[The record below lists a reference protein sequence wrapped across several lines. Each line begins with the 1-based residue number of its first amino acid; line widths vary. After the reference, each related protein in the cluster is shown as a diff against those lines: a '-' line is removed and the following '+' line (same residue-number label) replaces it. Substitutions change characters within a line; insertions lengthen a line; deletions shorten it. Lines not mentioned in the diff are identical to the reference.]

1 MVPPVQAQDPPRDFS
16 QDRGFLIAKA
26 TTLPR
31 GEGYVIAM
39 VPGTLGI
46 GYGVTDR
53 VTLNAGAVPWLL
65 LDGALVAFSSLRYGM
80 AALGPVHL
88 AVGGFGLIASDDD
101 AVEVAGWPYL
111 TATVG
116 SGDYSVS
123 GLIGVGSSTTVFESD
138 FDGAVILQAEGEA
151 RVLRNVKVIVE
162 ALSLGQGSDPIFGAG
177 LRLWGD
183 RGMFEAGAA
192 WVFGATEAALPW
204 AAIAWRF

>member
-39 VPGTLGI
+39 VPGAVGI
-46 GYGVTDR
+46 GYGLTDR

-65 LDGALVAFSSLRYGM
+65 LDGAIVAYSSLRYRLAGVGPLQV
-80 AALGPVHL
+80 AA
-88 AVGGFGLIASDDD
+88 GGFGIIVSADDD
-101 AVEVAGWPYL
+101 VETAGWPYV
-111 TATVG
+111 TATLG
-116 SGDYSVS
+116 AEAYSLT

-192 WVFGATEAALPW
+192 WVFGATEGALPW